1 MAILNEQFRQMQ
13 KIAGLITENTEYV
26 SYQFDDER
34 GKELYKKYEKADENP
49 AWENIDGNYEKVIKL
64 DTLLKITGM
73 SLAELEEL
81 NTYSDESWSLF
92 IDEMKNT
99 VTQFND

>member
-1 MAILNEQFRQMQ
+1 MAILNKQFRQMQ

-26 SYQFDDER
+26 PYQFDDER